1 MAGSS
6 AGGGTGVPEEALIA
20 LFVAQHRHS
29 PEDCPASH
37 GRGELL
43 LSHISTATAARYG
56 IAIEAEAFIGT
67 QHVLLLV
74 VEAVSLEA
82 VERFLA
88 VLPGPGD
95 LTILPAST
103 AEEAVERGN
112 CEPSA

>member
-1 MAGSS
+1 MASSS
-6 AGGGTGVPEEALIA
+6 AGGAGVLEEALIA

-29 PEDCPASH
+29 PEDCPARH

-56 IAIEAEAFIGT
+56 ITIEAEAFIGA

-74 VEAVSLEA
+74 VEAASREA

-95 LTILPAST
+95 LTVLPACT

>member
-1 MAGSS
+1 MRL
-6 AGGGTGVPEEALIA
+6 GVPEEAPIV

-29 PEDCPASH
+29 PEDCPAGP

-43 LSHISTATAARYG
+43 LSRISTAAAARYG
-56 IAIEAEAFIGT
+56 VTIEAEAFIGAR
-67 QHVLLLV
+67 HVLLLV
-74 VEAVSLEA
+74 VEAASQEA

-95 LTILPAST
+95 LLVLPALT

-112 CEPSA
+112 CGPCLS